1 MASRAHDLGAW
12 LRRPD
17 VTSDLVQVLKSVVA
31 AVAAWVLADR
41 VLGLE
46 QAFLAP
52 WTALL
57 TVHATVYRTVSRG
70 TQAVLAT
77 TAGVTLAFV
86 AVLLGGRGVLTL
98 GLALFVAMLL
108 ARVGVLRDEGVTVA
122 TTVLF
127 VITTSSSTGPGSL
140 LDRLGATAI
149 GVVVALVVNVVVAA
163 PLRDASARRQIAEI
177 DRGLGELLSDMADGV
192 RAGADEERTGDW
204 VERTRTLDGRL
215 ESAWRLVYEA
225 RESRWGNP
233 RRRGGDAEELS
244 RVLGRLEEG
253 IAQVRGMARLIHQSA
268 VQAEDWDAVFRTT
281 WSDLLE
287 ELGRRVAD
295 PQGDVIALH
304 EDVDD
309 LASRLSSA
317 DLPDQR
323 WPLYGALI
331 EMSRVV
337 IDTVDDVAT
346 SPAVRE

>member
-1 MASRAHDLGAW
+1 MAW

-17 VTSDLVQVLKSVVA
+17 VASDLLQVVKSVVA
-31 AVAAWVLADR
+31 ALVAWVLADR
-41 VLGLE
+41 VLQLE

-70 TQAVLAT
+70 AQAVLAT

-86 AVLLGGRGVLTL
+86 AVLLGGRGILTL
-98 GLALFVAMLL
+98 GIALLVAMLF
-108 ARVGVLRDEGVTVA
+108 ARVGLLRDEGVTVA

-127 VITTSSSTGPGSL
+127 VITTSSSTGPGTL
-140 LDRLGATAI
+140 LDRLGATGI
-149 GVVVALVVNVVVAA
+149 GVVVALVVNAALAA
-163 PLRDASARRQIAEI
+163 PLRDASARRQIADV
-177 DRGLGELLSDMADGV
+177 DRGLGDLLTDMAEGI
-192 RAGADEERTGDW
+192 REGADDERTGEW
-204 VERTRTLDGRL
+204 VERTRALDKRL

-225 RESRWGNP
+225 DESRWGNP
-233 RRRGGDAEELS
+233 RQRRRRDDQELS
-244 RVLGRLEEG
+244 RVLRRLEEG
-253 IAQVRGMARLIHQSA
+253 IAQVRGMVRLIHQSA
-268 VQAEDWDAVFRTT
+268 EQAEDWDAIFRDT
-281 WSDLLE
+281 WTDLLA

-295 PQGDVIALH
+295 PEGDVIALR
-304 EDVDD
+304 EDVDA

-317 DLPDQR
+317 DLADQR

-337 IDTVDDVAT
+337 IDIVDDVAT